1 MPSAFEGGLQ
11 LPFQRPTSTSALAM
25 PPPPP
30 VPRHTSGSV
39 QHFMPLVDPPNLKRR
54 STWQQARPK
63 DLVQSAQAPSS
74 LRRIDAGACASASSG
89 AGTSAGVA
97 AGLAG
102 PSADAGTCLSCKDS
116 ERGQHGESSEGGE
129 RCKDNECGQD
139 DKRGEDGGDGEDGE
153 PASTRSGSH
162 IVEQEAWESFASML
176 NSFEM
181 DAETFQA
188 EEQELYYNNAW
199 YSGTGERLGE

>member
-1 MPSAFEGGLQ
+1 
-11 LPFQRPTSTSALAM
+11 
-25 PPPPP
+25 
-30 VPRHTSGSV
+30 
-39 QHFMPLVDPPNLKRR
+39 MPLVDPPNLKRR
-54 STWQQARPK
+54 STWQQK
-63 DLVQSAQAPSS
+63 DLAQSAQAPSS
-74 LRRIDAGACASASSG
+74 LRRNDAGACASASSG

-162 IVEQEAWESFASML
+162 IVEQEAWEGFASVL

-188 EEQELYYNNAW
+188 EEQEVYYNNAW